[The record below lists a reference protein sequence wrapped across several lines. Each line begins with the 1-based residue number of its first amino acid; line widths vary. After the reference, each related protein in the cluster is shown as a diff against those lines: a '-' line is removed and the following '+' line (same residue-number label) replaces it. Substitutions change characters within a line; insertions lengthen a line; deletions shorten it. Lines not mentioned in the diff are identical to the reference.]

1 MLSYFFVDNS
11 VKSYYNKYNSETTD
25 LNVYTEFSFMFQGL
39 KKQKGMVNMNLYYF
53 VVIIGFICILGFLN
67 EKLTRLTYGISLML
81 FSVVIGIFLLTG
93 TAVLKAC
100 LCLHIFRS
108 LFLRRSVLRRGT
120 FARS

>member
-67 EKLTRLTYGISLML
+67 EKLTRLTYEISLML

-93 TAVLKAC
+93 TAVLK
-100 LCLHIFRS
+100 
-108 LFLRRSVLRRGT
+108 GT
-120 FARS
+120 GYADILGQVQAFCRLMPHEAL